1 MEERLTMDWTNQK
14 AAFWV
19 EEGLRMERTNQ
30 KAAIWVEE
38 GLRMERTNQ
47 KAALWVVKQL
57 LVGAKWSRLSHQAQ
71 SPPVSA

>member
-1 MEERLTMDWTNQK
+1 MEPPWETNPKAAFSELIMDITNQK
-14 AAFWV
+14 AAF
-19 EEGLRMERTNQ
+19 
-30 KAAIWVEE
+30 WVEE